1 MGRDSQKFPP
11 AASVVEGESTAI
23 FIRALTRRSDEKR
36 HVTAGVF
43 GGGGRCG
50 RAVKLVQQVVA
61 KLGRRRMVTLV
72 WDKCLGAMRLV
83 ERRVP

>member
-1 MGRDSQKFPP
+1 M
-11 AASVVEGESTAI
+11 
-23 FIRALTRRSDEKR
+23 

-43 GGGGRCG
+43 GGGGGCG

-61 KLGRRRMVTLV
+61 KLGSRRMVTLV